1 LSDSANEAFVDF
13 TDVIE
18 VPTFRPDQ
26 GTQAFE
32 VDIMSLLASETDAE
46 TLRIEDPFLYHS
58 IFTPSGN
65 LTKEAVNAAMAQ
77 IVTGSLTS
85 RITVV
90 RHRCIATECD
100 AAMFYTPNPRMPVRN
115 DENQLMFDEDNE
127 DGDDNEDF
135 DVAQLF
141 LDSAP
146 AMQ

>member
-1 LSDSANEAFVDF
+1 MQMKHLL
-13 TDVIE
+13 ILL
-18 VPTFRPDQ
+18 
-26 GTQAFE
+26 
-32 VDIMSLLASETDAE
+32 MSLKSLHSGQIKGLKHLRLISCLSLLVKLMRKLSELKTRSFTTPSSLF
-46 TLRIEDPFLYHS
+46 TL
-58 IFTPSGN
+58 SGN

-141 LDSAP
+141 LGSAP